1 MTGFMNLLPWVG
13 FLAFIVVMLAL
24 DLGVF
29 HREARAISRREA
41 LIWSGIWIG
50 LALIF
55 NAGVYL
61 TKGTEAGIEWTTGY
75 LLEYS
80 LSVDNVFVML
90 LIFSTFLVPPI
101 YQHRVLFWG
110 ILGAVVMR
118 GILILFAGFLLDR
131 LHWMIYVFGAFLIFT
146 GWRFIR
152 GGDHV
157 ADVSDNRLVN
167 FAKRFMPVTEKYEGQ
182 KFFTRRN
189 GVRAMTPLFLVLLL
203 IESTDLIFAVDSIPA
218 IYAVTDD
225 PFIVFTSNAFA
236 ILGLRS
242 LFFVLSGY
250 LSGMVYLK
258 PALAAIMAF
267 VGSKMVLIDVVKIP
281 PLISLGVI
289 GGILTVAILASLRV
303 RDNAPVDANQDDP
316 ADAARSS
323 APLPGN

>member
-1 MTGFMNLLPWVG
+1 MLMDYLPWIG
-13 FLAFIVVMLAL
+13 FLAFIVGMLAL

-29 HREARAISRREA
+29 HRDAHAITRREA
-41 LIWSGIWIG
+41 LIWSVVWIS
-50 LALIF
+50 LALTF

-61 TKGTEAGIEWTTGY
+61 TMGTESGIEWTTGY

-80 LSVDNVFVML
+80 LSIDNVFVML
-90 LIFSTFLVPPI
+90 LIFSTFAVPAI

-118 GILILFAGFLLDR
+118 GILIAGAGFLLDR

-146 GWRFIR
+146 GYRFIR

-157 ADVSDNRLVN
+157 ADVSDNKLVN
-167 FAKRFMPVTEKYEGQ
+167 FAKRFMPVTETYEGQ
-182 KFFTRRN
+182 KFFTMRN
-189 GVRAMTPLFLVLLL
+189 GVRYMTPLFLVLLL

-242 LFFVLSGY
+242 LFFVISGY
-250 LSGMVYLK
+250 LSGMAYLK
-258 PALAAIMAF
+258 PALASIMAF
-267 VGSKMVLIDVVKIP
+267 VGTKMVLIDVVKVP
-281 PLISLGVI
+281 PVLSLGVI
-289 GGILTVAILASLRV
+289 ATILTIAIIASWKAKK
-303 RDNAPVDANQDDP
+303 DTDEAM
-316 ADAARSS
+316 
-323 APLPGN
+323 LPHTYPPPTE

>member
-1 MTGFMNLLPWVG
+1 MLMDYLPWIG
-13 FLAFIVVMLAL
+13 FLAFILGMLAL

-29 HREARAISRREA
+29 HRDAHAITRREA
-41 LIWSGIWIG
+41 LIWSVVWIS
-50 LALIF
+50 LALTF
-55 NAGVYL
+55 NVGVYL
-61 TKGTEAGIEWTTGY
+61 TMGTESGIEWTTGY

-80 LSVDNVFVML
+80 LSIDNVFVML
-90 LIFSTFLVPPI
+90 LIFSTFAVPAI

-118 GILILFAGFLLDR
+118 GILIAFAGFLLDR

-146 GWRFIR
+146 GYRFIR

-157 ADVSDNRLVN
+157 ADVSDNKLVN
-167 FAKRFMPVTEKYEGQ
+167 FAKRFMPVTETYEGQ
-182 KFFTRRN
+182 KFFTMRN
-189 GVRAMTPLFLVLLL
+189 GVRYMTPLFLVLLL

-242 LFFVLSGY
+242 LFFVISGY
-250 LSGMVYLK
+250 LSGMAYLK

-267 VGSKMVLIDVVKIP
+267 VGTKMVLIDVAKVP
-281 PLISLGVI
+281 PLLSLGVI
-289 GGILTVAILASLRV
+289 AAILIVAIIASWRV
-303 RDNAPVDANQDDP
+303 KKETEEAMLPHTY
-316 ADAARSS
+316 SS
-323 APLPGN
+323 PPTKPD

>member
-1 MTGFMNLLPWVG
+1 MFINLLPWIG
-13 FLAFIVVMLAL
+13 FLIFILAMLAL

-41 LIWSGIWIG
+41 LIWSGIWIS
-50 LALIF
+50 LSLIF

-61 TKGTEAGIEWTTGY
+61 TMGTEAGIEWTTGY

-80 LSVDNVFVML
+80 LSVDNIFVML

-118 GILILFAGFLLDR
+118 GILIVFAGFLLDR

-157 ADVSDNRLVN
+157 ADVSDNRLVH

-182 KFFTRRN
+182 SFFTKRN
-189 GVRAMTPLFLVLLL
+189 GVRYMTPLFLVLLL

-267 VGSKMVLIDVVKIP
+267 VGTKMVLIDVVKIP
-281 PLISLGVI
+281 PVISLGVI
-289 GGILTVAILASLRV
+289 AGILVIAILASWWV
-303 RDNAPVDANQDDP
+303 RKDAPAEGGQDSQ
-316 ADAARSS
+316 ADVRSS
-323 APLPGN
+323 ARLPGD

>member
-1 MTGFMNLLPWVG
+1 MLMEFLPWIG
-13 FLAFIVVMLAL
+13 FLALILTLLAL

-29 HREARAISRREA
+29 HREARAIARREA
-41 LIWSGIWIG
+41 LIWSCIWIG
-50 LALIF
+50 LSLIF

-61 TKGTEAGIEWTTGY
+61 TMGTESGLEWTTGY

-80 LSVDNVFVML
+80 LSVDNIFVML

-118 GILILFAGFLLDR
+118 GVLIGFAGFLLDR
-131 LHWMIYVFGAFLIFT
+131 LHWMIYLFGGFLIFT
-146 GWRFIR
+146 GYRFLR
-152 GGDHV
+152 GGDEV
-157 ADVSDNRLVN
+157 ADVSNNRLVN
-167 FAKRFMPVTEKYEGQ
+167 FAKRFMPVTETYEGQ
-182 KFFTRRN
+182 SFFTRRN
-189 GVRAMTPLFLVLLL
+189 GVRYMTPLFLVLLL

-250 LSGMVYLK
+250 LSGLVYLK
-258 PALAAIMAF
+258 PALAVIMAF
-267 VGSKMVLIDVVKIP
+267 VGAKMVAIDFVKIP
-281 PLISLGVI
+281 PLISLSVI
-289 GGILTVAILASLRV
+289 GGVLAIAVVASWRANRSADEELTSHV
-303 RDNAPVDANQDDP
+303 
-316 ADAARSS
+316 
-323 APLPGN
+323 PGVE

>member
-1 MTGFMNLLPWVG
+1 MLMDYLPWIG
-13 FLAFIVVMLAL
+13 FIAFILGMLAL

-29 HREARAISRREA
+29 HRDAHAITRREA
-41 LIWSGIWIG
+41 LTWSAVWIG

-61 TKGTEAGIEWTTGY
+61 TKGTESGIEWTTGY

-80 LSVDNVFVML
+80 LSIDNVFVML
-90 LIFSTFLVPPI
+90 LIFTTFLVPPI

-118 GILILFAGFLLDR
+118 GVLIAGAGFLLDR

-146 GWRFIR
+146 GYRFLR

-182 KFFTRRN
+182 AFFTKRN
-189 GVRAMTPLFLVLLL
+189 GVRYMTPLFLVLLL

-250 LSGMVYLK
+250 LSGLVYLK

-267 VGSKMVLIDVVKIP
+267 VGTKMVLIDMIKIP
-281 PLISLGVI
+281 PVVSLGVI
-289 GGILTVAILASLRV
+289 AGILTVAILASWRV
-303 RDNAPVDANQDDP
+303 KSSEPANPGDPDP
-316 ADAARSS
+316 ADAAHPPS
-323 APLPGN
+323 PLPGA

>member
-1 MTGFMNLLPWVG
+1 MLMDYLPWIG
-13 FLAFIVVMLAL
+13 FIAFIVIMLAL

-29 HREARAISRREA
+29 HRDAHAVGRREA
-41 LIWSGIWIG
+41 LIWSAVWIS

-61 TKGTEAGIEWTTGY
+61 TMGTQSGIEWTTGY

-90 LIFSTFLVPPI
+90 LIFSTFAVPAI

-110 ILGAVVMR
+110 ILGALVMR
-118 GILILFAGFLLDR
+118 GVLIAGAGFLLDR

-146 GWRFIR
+146 GIRFLR
-152 GGDHV
+152 SGDHI
-157 ADVSDNRLVN
+157 ADLANNRLVN
-167 FAKRFMPVTEKYEGQ
+167 LAKRFMPVTEEYEGQ
-182 KFFTRRN
+182 SFFTRRN
-189 GVRAMTPLFLVLLL
+189 GVRYMTPLFLVLLL

-250 LSGMVYLK
+250 LSGLIYLK
-258 PALAAIMAF
+258 PALAAIMGF
-267 VGSKMVLIDVVKIP
+267 VGAKMVLIDVVKAP
-281 PLISLGVI
+281 PVLSLGVI
-289 GGILTVAILASLRV
+289 GGILAVAILASWRV
-303 RDNAPVDANQDDP
+303 AKNAPVETGPHDP
-316 ADAARSS
+316 AGAARPSS
-323 APLPGN
+323 PLPGD

>member
-1 MTGFMNLLPWVG
+1 M
-13 FLAFIVVMLAL
+13 
-24 DLGVF
+24 
-29 HREARAISRREA
+29 
-41 LIWSGIWIG
+41 
-50 LALIF
+50 
-55 NAGVYL
+55 
-61 TKGTEAGIEWTTGY
+61 
-75 LLEYS
+75 
-80 LSVDNVFVML
+80 
-90 LIFSTFLVPPI
+90 
-101 YQHRVLFWG
+101 
-110 ILGAVVMR
+110 
-118 GILILFAGFLLDR
+118 
-131 LHWMIYVFGAFLIFT
+131 
-146 GWRFIR
+146 
-152 GGDHV
+152 
-157 ADVSDNRLVN
+157 
-167 FAKRFMPVTEKYEGQ
+167 TEKYEGQ

-281 PLISLGVI
+281 PLLSLGVI
-289 GGILTVAILASLRV
+289 AGILAVAIFASWRV
-303 RDNAPVDANQDDP
+303 RKNAPVEVGQDGE

>member
-1 MTGFMNLLPWVG
+1 MFMDYLPWIG
-13 FLAFIVVMLAL
+13 FLVFILGMLAL

-29 HREARAISRREA
+29 HREARAIARREA
-41 LIWSGIWIG
+41 LIWSAVWIS

-80 LSVDNVFVML
+80 LSVDNIFVML

-118 GILILFAGFLLDR
+118 GALIAGAGFLLHR

-146 GWRFIR
+146 GYRFIR
-152 GGDHV
+152 EGDHV
-157 ADVSDNRLVN
+157 ADVSDNRLVH
-167 FAKRFMPVTEKYEGQ
+167 FAKRFMPVTETYEGQ

-189 GVRAMTPLFLVLLL
+189 GVRYMTPLFLVLLL

-250 LSGMVYLK
+250 LSGLIYLK

-281 PLISLGVI
+281 PLTSLAVI
-289 GGILTVAILASLRV
+289 GGILAVAIVASLR
-303 RDNAPVDANQDDP
+303 ANENSSEESIGEGSPDSLVSRH
-316 ADAARSS
+316 RS
-323 APLPGN
+323 AE

>member
-1 MTGFMNLLPWVG
+1 MDYLPWIG
-13 FLAFIVVMLAL
+13 FIAFILAMLAL

-29 HREARAISRREA
+29 HRDAHAITRREA
-41 LIWSGIWIG
+41 LIWSCVWIS
-50 LALIF
+50 LALTF

-61 TKGTEAGIEWTTGY
+61 TMGTESGIEWTTGY

-80 LSVDNVFVML
+80 LSVDNIFVML
-90 LIFSTFLVPPI
+90 LIFSTFAVPPI

-118 GILILFAGFLLDR
+118 GTLIAFAGFLLSR
-131 LHWMIYVFGAFLIFT
+131 LHWMIYVFGVFLIIT
-146 GWRFIR
+146 GIRFLR
-152 GGDHV
+152 EGDHV

-182 KFFTRRN
+182 RFFVLRD
-189 GVRAMTPLFLVLLL
+189 GVRYMTPLFLVLLL

-242 LFFVLSGY
+242 LFFVMAGY

-267 VGSKMVLIDVVKIP
+267 VGTKMVLIDLFKVP
-281 PLISLGVI
+281 PLASLGVI
-289 GGILTVAILASLRV
+289 ASILIVAVVASLR
-303 RDNAPVDANQDDP
+303 AKGKTEEAMLPHTY
-316 ADAARSS
+316 SS
-323 APLPGN
+323 SDES

>member
-1 MTGFMNLLPWVG
+1 MLMDYLPWIG
-13 FLAFIVVMLAL
+13 FLAFIFVMLAL

-29 HREARAISRREA
+29 HRDAHAISRREA
-41 LIWSGIWIG
+41 LIWSAVWIS

-61 TKGTEAGIEWTTGY
+61 TQGSKAGIEWTTGY

-90 LIFSTFLVPPI
+90 LIFSTFAVPEI
-101 YQHRVLFWG
+101 YRHRVLFWG
-110 ILGAVVMR
+110 ILGAVFMR
-118 GILILFAGFLLDR
+118 LILIAGAGFLLHR

-146 GWRFIR
+146 GYRFIR
-152 GGDHV
+152 EGDHTV
-157 ADVSDNRLVN
+157 DLANNRLVK
-167 FAKRFMPVTEKYEGQ
+167 FAKRFMPVTETYEGQ

-189 GVRAMTPLFLVLLL
+189 GVRYMTPLFLVLLL

-242 LFFVLSGY
+242 LFFVLAGY
-250 LSGMVYLK
+250 LSGLAYLK

-267 VGSKMVLIDVVKIP
+267 VGTKMVLIDVAKVP
-281 PLISLGVI
+281 PLLSLAVI
-289 GGILTVAILASLRV
+289 ASILTVAIIASWRV
-303 RDNAPVDANQDDP
+303 KEKTEEAMLPHTYAEHAN
-316 ADAARSS
+316 
-323 APLPGN
+323 GTE